1 MAFTY
6 KILAQGQST
15 SAAVATFNTI
25 LTVGSGKSMIINKIE
40 LTNTSTNNVAAII
53 RIVPS
58 GETSA
63 AKHNYGILGTGAGA
77 AIGQEVSRSY
87 SGPITLAA
95 GDTIQLSTGAANVVN
110 YHIFGV
116 EIS

>member
-15 SAAVATFNTI
+15 SAAMTTFNTI
-25 LTVGSGKSMIINKIE
+25 LTVGSGKSLIINKIE
-40 LTNTSTNNVAAII
+40 LTNTTGNGTGAVL

-58 GETSA
+58 GATPGNT
-63 AKHNYGILGTGAGA
+63 HNYGPSGTGASVVVA
-77 AIGQEVSRSY
+77 AY
-87 SGPITLAA
+87 STRTYNGPITLSA
-95 GDTIQLSTGAANVVN
+95 GDVIQISTETANVIN